1 MKLIENMT
9 LSELEREMA
18 QKTALRSK
26 IMSQINTIHE
36 RKDYSD
42 EVAKHFHLGR
52 VGFRHD
58 RKRVNQTL
66 NRTLE
71 NAAKACDLYA
81 RRDDIAARIAAL
93 NNAIKYIRNER
104 GTEGMTVA
112 QIKAAKRQMALD
124 AAPQLK
130 WERKNGGY
138 SCGAAFVKKIDSDFV
153 VIDLAGKRLDR
164 WYRTVKEAK
173 AVAAILIAKGNPSQG
188 PEPGGEVEGWTGL
201 ASRTGCRSG

>member
-1 MKLIENMT
+1 MKFIENMT

-18 QKTALRSK
+18 QQTALHSK
-26 IMSQINTIHE
+26 IMSQINTIHGH
-36 RKDYSD
+36 KDYSD
-42 EVAKHFHLGR
+42 DVAKHFHFGM
-52 VGFRHD
+52 VGFRRD

-66 NRTLE
+66 NRALD
-71 NAAKACDLYA
+71 NAAKACDLYE
-81 RRDDIAARIAAL
+81 RRDDVAHRIAAL
-93 NNAIKYIRNER
+93 EMAIAYIHSEP
-104 GTEGMTVA
+104 GADGLTVA

-138 SCGAAFVKKIDSDFV
+138 SCGAAFVRKIDSDFV
-153 VIDLAGKRLDR
+153 VIDFAGKRMER

-188 PEPGGEVEGWTGL
+188 PEPGGEGE
-201 ASRTGCRSG
+201 S

>member
-71 NAAKACDLYA
+71 NASKACDLYA
-81 RRDDIAARIAAL
+81 KRDDAAGRIAAL
-93 NNAIKYIRNER
+93 NKAITYIRSEP
-104 GTEGMTVA
+104 GADGLTVA

-130 WERKNGGY
+130 WERKGKGY
-138 SCGAAFVKKIDSDFV
+138 VCGDAYVEKIDDAFV
-153 VIDLAGKRLDR
+153 VIEIAGKRLDR

-173 AVAAILIAKGNPSQG
+173 AVAAILIQRGEPTQG
-188 PEPGGEVEGWTGL
+188 PEPGEEDEK
-201 ASRTGCRSG
+201 

>member
-18 QKTALRSK
+18 QKTALHSK

-71 NAAKACDLYA
+71 NAAKACDLYV

-188 PEPGGEVEGWTGL
+188 PEPGVEAIT
-201 ASRTGCRSG
+201 

>member
-93 NNAIKYIRNER
+93 NNAIKYIRSEP
-104 GTEGMTVA
+104 GADGLTVA

-130 WERKNGGY
+130 WGRKNGGY

-188 PEPGGEVEGWTGL
+188 PEPGVEVE
-201 ASRTGCRSG
+201 